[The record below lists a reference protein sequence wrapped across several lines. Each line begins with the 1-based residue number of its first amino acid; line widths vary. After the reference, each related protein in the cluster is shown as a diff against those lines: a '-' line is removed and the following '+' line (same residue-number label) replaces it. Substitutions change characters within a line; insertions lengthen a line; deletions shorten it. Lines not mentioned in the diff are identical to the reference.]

1 MPSNDVSAPH
11 PQHTYAAN
19 AARLS
24 CLLPPPPRL
33 DIVAVSTLPLTAQR
47 PACISYRPAPLLP
60 LPPVHTTSAT
70 RVRMGKVS
78 ENLRRKSSCSRRLTG
93 PNPPSL
99 PQRNSPRIPL
109 LHLHTFINRAM
120 LPFRP
125 SNVQTNPLA
134 WITRQR
140 RCAASTAASPVIS
153 SGLRR
158 GCFNPDFLEITRR
171 MLGVH
176 LVVLRPRR
184 ARPITTGYLLCK
196 PVDPSGFQGA
206 GRL

>member
-33 DIVAVSTLPLTAQR
+33 DIVA
-47 PACISYRPAPLLP
+47 PACISY
-60 LPPVHTTSAT
+60 PPGAAAAAAGRAHDVSNSSPY
-70 RVRMGKVS
+70 GKVS
-78 ENLRRKSSCSRRLTG
+78 ENLRRKSSCSRRLTA

-109 LHLHTFINRAM
+109 LHLHTFINRVM

-125 SNVQTNPLA
+125 SNVQINPLA

-140 RCAASTAASPVIS
+140 RCAASTAAASPVIS
-153 SGLRR
+153 SGPRR
-158 GCFNPDFLEITRR
+158 GCFNPDLKITRR

-184 ARPITTGYLLCK
+184 ARYLLCK